1 MQSFRTSLRWCIIEF
16 ECAKYARH
24 LRGKTIRATTA
35 IRSIAHD
42 YVPGHI
48 QNPVSL
54 VLRILASRNPEA
66 IYALFS
72 AGAQAALTPL
82 DLALGVWEN
91 RIYERSAPPQRP
103 IVFVVGPP
111 RSGTTLV
118 AQALIASLPVAY
130 FNNLTSVFPRSPI
143 LVNRAASRP
152 FRNERIEFRSFYGK
166 SKKWFGPND
175 ALYFWDRW
183 LGRDRTVIPASVDEP
198 NRTRLIQFFG
208 AFQEAFPRP
217 LVAKHNNMN
226 AYANVVAPLL
236 PTSIFLCLRRDPLYL
251 AQALLKSRRDIHGSD
266 DASYGLDDPA
276 QKGRKD
282 NNPYEAVCRQV
293 AFYQTLEREQLEA
306 LGPDRYWIVDY
317 EAFCNDPNAIVGRVA
332 KYISRDP
339 ICETSVV
346 ADLKPFS
353 ASRRQNLSDE
363 EFGLLTQEL
372 KKRSL
377 IGDSD

>member
-1 MQSFRTSLRWCIIEF
+1 VLSGIIE
-16 ECAKYARH
+16 CLHANRACH
-24 LRGKTIRATTA
+24 LRGKTISAKTGLRT
-35 IRSIAHD
+35 IAHD

-48 QNPVSL
+48 QNPVAL
-54 VLRILASRNPEA
+54 VLRILSSRNPEA

-82 DLALGVWEN
+82 DLTLSIWEKS
-91 RIYERSAPPQRP
+91 IYERAKPPQRP

-143 LVNRAASRP
+143 VVNKAAPRP
-152 FRNERIEFRSFYGK
+152 CRNERIEFRSFYGK

-183 LGRDRTVIPASVDEP
+183 LGRDRTVIPTAIDEP
-198 NRTRLIQFFG
+198 NRTRLVQFFG
-208 AFQEAFPRP
+208 AFQEAFPQP
-217 LVAKHNNMN
+217 LVAKNNNMN
-226 AYANVVAPLL
+226 AYAKIVAPLL

-276 QKGRKD
+276 QKGVTD
-282 NNPYEAVCRQV
+282 INPYEAVCRQV
-293 AFYQTLEREQLEA
+293 AFYQKLEREQLEA

-317 EAFCNDPNAIVGRVA
+317 ETFCSDPNAIVRRVA

-339 ICETSVV
+339 MCETAAA

-363 EFGLLTQEL
+363 EFALLTQEL

-377 IGDSD
+377 IGDRD